1 MATTIGR
8 LQTTKLILDRF
19 LGIFVSIL
27 MAALVIDVVWQV
39 FTRYALPQPSSF
51 TDELARFLLIWVG
64 LLGSAYAAG
73 QRLHLA
79 IDLVSYRLDHRR
91 RHILAIVI
99 ELAILS
105 FALGA
110 MLIGGWQLVS
120 LTLLLGQSS
129 ASLGIPLGY
138 VYSVLPLSGL
148 IISFYCVYYISE
160 HWRAVREIDAAP
172 ADPLADSLQHATTS
186 STSLD

>member
-1 MATTIGR
+1 MATTIRR
-8 LQTTKLILDRF
+8 LETTKLILDRV

-39 FTRYALPQPSSF
+39 FTRYALPEPSSF

-79 IDLVSYRLDHRR
+79 IDLVSDRLQPRG
-91 RHILAIVI
+91 RHLLGIVI

-105 FALGA
+105 FAAGA

-129 ASLGIPLGY
+129 AALGVPLGY
-138 VYSVLPLSGL
+138 VYSVLPLSGA
-148 IISFYCVYYISE
+148 IISFYSVYYIVQHWSAIKDLQEMGSE
-160 HWRAVREIDAAP
+160 PAP
-172 ADPLADSLQHATTS
+172 EPLQHATS

>member
-1 MATTIGR
+1 MATTIGK
-8 LQTTKLILDRF
+8 LDTAKLILDRL

-39 FTRYALPQPSSF
+39 LTRYALPQPSSF

-79 IDLVSYRLDHRR
+79 IDLVSDRLTERR
-91 RHILAIVI
+91 RHLLAIVI

-120 LTLLLGQSS
+120 LTLLLGQNS

-138 VYSVLPLSGL
+138 VYAVLPLSGL
-148 IISFYCVYYISE
+148 IISFYCIYFITE
-160 HWRAVREIDAAP
+160 HWNAIRNLDAGTNSVIAEPIHRA
-172 ADPLADSLQHATTS
+172 TS
-186 STSLD
+186 SPSLD